1 MADIEKQENLAEEE
15 TVDTAETTAETEPS
29 VTEEA
34 VPTSKKKKDKKA
46 KKAKGDKPNIFV
58 RIGRRLAKFWRDYNS
73 ERKKISWKPWPEVC
87 KSALIVVVTVVIFA
101 AVIFGLD
108 TVFHSLFEWL
118 RSLIGGLA

>member
-1 MADIEKQENLAEEE
+1 MAEIEKKDAITDDTAVADVAEVTEAPAEEAPAKAKK
-15 TVDTAETTAETEPS
+15 DT
-29 VTEEA
+29 
-34 VPTSKKKKDKKA
+34 KKKKA
-46 KKAKGDKPNIFV
+46 KPNFFV
-58 RIGRRLAKFWRDYNS
+58 RIGRFFVAVGRRIAKFFRDYNS

-118 RSLIGGLA
+118 RALIGGLA

>member
-1 MADIEKQENLAEEE
+1 NLAEEE
-15 TVDTAETTAETEPS
+15 TVDTAESAVETEPS
-29 VTEEA
+29 VAEEV
-34 VPTSKKKKDKKA
+34 VPKSKKKKTKK
-46 KKAKGDKPNIFV
+46 KSKGDKPNIFV

-101 AVIFGLD
+101 AVIFGMD

-118 RSLIGGLA
+118 RALIGGNA